1 MYRLIA
7 AAGFLLAFAG
17 AAHWVVPMGREA
29 LALVMARDDAALI
42 ADLHLDKAL
51 DAPRVK
57 LEMEQ
62 ALAANDAEL
71 AASFLI
77 LADARAIPVEP
88 ALRATIVRETD
99 ETRKA
104 IRGAGRFGRGFV
116 TGEGDD
122 LAGLAGATVGDLTL
136 WGDVRD
142 LGREAVHWAQ
152 GKPVDQFVVDIAT
165 AGIAVTGVTYAAFGA
180 SLPVR
185 AGLSVL
191 KGARRSGVVGARLAG
206 NVMDALRT
214 GRRGKVVTLVSD
226 LGVAGNR
233 AGTRATLA
241 GLRHVDDAADAARLR
256 RLSEVKGG
264 QTLAIF
270 KTLGRGALFITEGI
284 AKLAFWVIAAA
295 FNVFGLVASFNS
307 MIVAMVR
314 PMWRRKR
321 SGSPNQRSAT
331 RFSNRAFRRSSA
343 AARSSTGPLS
353 APSMIVNRIEPSFA
367 S

>member
-1 MYRLIA
+1 MYRFIA

-29 LALVMARDDAALI
+29 FALVMARDDAAVI
-42 ADLHLDKAL
+42 ADLQLEKVL
-51 DAPRVK
+51 DAPRVRQ
-57 LEMEQ
+57 EMEA

-88 ALRATIVRETD
+88 ALRGKILRETN

-104 IRGAGRFGRGFV
+104 IRGAGRFGMGFV
-116 TGEGDD
+116 TGQGDD

-152 GKPVDQFVVDIAT
+152 GEPVDQFIVDIAA
-165 AGIAVTGVTYAAFGA
+165 AGIAVTGVTYAAFGV

-191 KGARRSGVVGARLAG
+191 KGARRAGVVGARLAG

-214 GRRGKVVTLVSD
+214 GRQGRVVALVGD
-226 LGVAGNR
+226 LGTAGSR
-233 AGTRATLA
+233 AGTRATLM

-256 RLSEVKGG
+256 RLSEAKGG

-270 KTLGRGALFITEGI
+270 KTLGRGALFVTEAM
-284 AKLAFWVIAAA
+284 AKLAFWIIAGAL
-295 FNVFGLVASFNS
+295 NVLGLVASFNA
-307 MIVAMVR
+307 MVVAMVR
-314 PMWRRKR
+314 PLWRRKGR
-321 SGSPNQRSAT
+321 FAPT
-331 RFSNRAFRRSSA
+331 RYAHPTLGMA
-343 AARSSTGPLS
+343 GGA
-353 APSMIVNRIEPSFA
+353 V
-367 S
+367 

>member
-1 MYRLIA
+1 MYRFVA

-29 LALVMARDDAALI
+29 FALVSARDDAAVI
-42 ADLHLDKAL
+42 ADLQLDKVL

-57 LEMEQ
+57 QEMEQ
-62 ALAANDAEL
+62 ALVANDAEL
-71 AASFLI
+71 ALSFLT

-88 ALRATIVRETD
+88 ELRAKILREND

-104 IRGAGRFGRGFV
+104 IRGAGRFGKGFV
-116 TGEGDD
+116 TGQGED

-152 GKPVDQFVVDIAT
+152 GEPVDQFVVDIAA

-185 AGLSVL
+185 AGLSML
-191 KGARRSGVVGARLAG
+191 KGARRAGVVGARLAG

-214 GRRGKVVTLVSD
+214 GKKARVATLVGD

-241 GLRHVDDAADAARLR
+241 GVRYVDDAADATRLR

-270 KTLGRGALFITEGI
+270 KTLGRGALFVTE
-284 AKLAFWVIAAA
+284 AMVKLGFWVIAAA
-295 FNVFGLVASFNS
+295 LNVFGLVASFNS
-307 MIVAMVR
+307 MVVAMVR
-314 PMWRRKR
+314 PMWLKKR
-321 SGSPNQRSAT
+321 
-331 RFSNRAFRRSSA
+331 
-343 AARSSTGPLS
+343 
-353 APSMIVNRIEPSFA
+353 PSMMKRLLPRRDRMAAPGPTALGMAGVA
-367 S
+367 G